1 MEEELLR
8 NIKTFFSSAELV
20 YQTKDYT
27 SATTLYFKTLFVA
40 LDLFLL
46 RKIKIVP
53 KDHSERFR
61 LLEKSF
67 PQEYSRLDKYFSIY
81 RSTYSTIIEKET
93 CEEIRKYV
101 ISIIKE
107 KLGI

>member
-8 NIKTFFSSAELV
+8 NIKIFLSSAELV
-20 YQTKDYT
+20 YQAKDYT
-27 SATTLYFKTLFVA
+27 SATTLYFKTLFIA

-46 RKIKIVP
+46 RKLKIVP

-67 PQEYSRLDKYFSIY
+67 PEEYSKLDKYFSIY
-81 RSTYSTIIEKET
+81 RSTYSTTIEKET
-93 CEEIRKYV
+93 CEEIRRYV
-101 ISIIKE
+101 VSFLKE
-107 KLGI
+107 KFGI

>member
-1 MEEELLR
+1 MEEELLNNLR
-8 NIKTFFSSAELV
+8 TFLRSAEVV
-20 YQTKDYT
+20 YRTKDYT
-27 SATTLYFKTLFVA
+27 SATTLYFKTIFVA

-67 PQEYSRLDKYFSIY
+67 PQEYSQLDKYFSVY
-81 RSTYSTIIEKET
+81 RSTYSTITKKEI
-93 CEEIRKYV
+93 CEEIRQYV
-101 ISIIKE
+101 ISFLKE

>member
-1 MEEELLR
+1 MEEELIK
-8 NIKTFFSSAELV
+8 NIKIFLRSAELV
-20 YQTKDYT
+20 YQTNDYT
-27 SATTLYFKTLFVA
+27 SAVILYFKTLFVA

-46 RKIKIVP
+46 KKIQIVP

-67 PQEYSRLDKYFSIY
+67 PKEYSMLDKYFSIY
-81 RSTYSTIIEKET
+81 RSTYSTTIEKET

-101 ISIIKE
+101 IYFIKE
-107 KLGI
+107 KFGI